1 MTPWRLT
8 TILVLTATP
17 ALAQTSGVLQAP
29 SGKPEIYVAP
39 TPPKAAPVTPV
50 QRAAPSVPGHSASAA
65 SPTADGHTRKPHEK
79 PAVKPAPGTA
89 PAVAPPPNSGS
100 AAAAAAHAAAAKPA
114 NSAPATAE
122 KKPDPN
128 KGTSTGQPLP
138 RWASLRSDDVNLRT
152 GPGMRYPVEW
162 AYHRRDLPIQ
172 ITREYDVWR
181 LIEDQDGVKGWV
193 HHANLNARR
202 GFVVVGEERTLRSAA
217 EDHAEP
223 VARLKPGV
231 VGRIRRC
238 DGGGWCEVQVG
249 EYRGWLKSN
258 ELWGISPGE
267 TIAP

>member
-8 TILVLTATP
+8 ILVLIATP
-17 ALAQTSGVLQAP
+17 VFAQTPGVLQAP
-29 SGKPEIYVAP
+29 TGKPAPYVAP

-50 QRAAPSVPGHSASAA
+50 QKVAPAPAA
-65 SPTADGHTRKPHEK
+65 SPESHTKKPHEK
-79 PAVKPAPGTA
+79 AAAKPAAGAA
-89 PAVAPPPNSGS
+89 PAVVSPPNSGS
-100 AAAAAAHAAAAKPA
+100 AAAAAAHAAAAAKPA
-114 NSAPATAE
+114 NAAPATAE
-122 KKPDPN
+122 KKLDPN

-162 AYHRRDLPIQ
+162 AYHRRDLPVQ

-249 EYRGWLKSN
+249 EYRGWLRSD